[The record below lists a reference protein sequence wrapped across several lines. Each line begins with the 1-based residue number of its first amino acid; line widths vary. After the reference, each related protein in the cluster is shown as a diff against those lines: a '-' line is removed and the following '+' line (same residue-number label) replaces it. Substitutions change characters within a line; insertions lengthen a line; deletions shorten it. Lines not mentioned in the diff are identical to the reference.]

1 MMKISRCNL
10 IWLFAAGLMLMSAYA
25 YDAEAQ
31 TADDAKEKI
40 RISANTLI
48 SDPEAKYA
56 EFIGNVKVTQ
66 GSTVITSDN
75 LRIFYKEKS
84 NDKEKA
90 ASGEDMIKKIVARGS
105 VKIKFD
111 NKVAE
116 TDEAVYSTED
126 KVLVLSG
133 EESKVFDGNNSVCGS
148 KITLYR
154 ADGRIKV
161 EGSGEKPVEAVLYPG
176 GKGIE

>member
-1 MMKISRCNL
+1 
-10 IWLFAAGLMLMSAYA
+10 MLTALWD
-25 YDAEAQ
+25 DAEAQ
-31 TADDAKEKI
+31 TADDSKEKI

-56 EFIGNVKVTQ
+56 EFIGNVSVTQ
-66 GSTVITSDN
+66 GNTMITSDK

-84 NDKEKA
+84 DDK
-90 ASGEDMIKKIVARGS
+90 ASGEDLIKKIVARGN

-116 TDEAVYSTED
+116 SDEAVYTTED
-126 KVLVLSG
+126 RVLVLSG
-133 EESKVFDGNNSVCGS
+133 EESKVLDGNNSVSGS

-154 ADGRIKV
+154 TDGRIKV